1 MGDDRDV
8 VFGQVC
14 AVLARTFAIDAANI
28 EPGTSA
34 DMVEGW
40 DSLTHLILLTGIE
53 RRLNITLPRE
63 AAYGARTAGDLSAIC
78 RETLGQRHQ
87 DG

>member
-14 AVLARTFAIDAANI
+14 AVLARTFAI
-28 EPGTSA
+28 
-34 DMVEGW
+34 
-40 DSLTHLILLTGIE
+40 GIE